1 VADEWNV
8 LAVGPAWQ
16 PAPGTDEVAP
26 ARGRLLLRDD
36 ALVFRGDDG
45 AETVIP
51 AADITDAGPLSPGSR
66 LTPSQAAG
74 QWMAAPLRRVR
85 CPGFAVVTTGGP
97 WVFDAP
103 QGAKRARTVRERYT
117 G

>member
-1 VADEWNV
+1 V
-8 LAVGPAWQ
+8 AVGPEWR
-16 PAPGTDEVAP
+16 PPPGSDEVAP
-26 ARGRLLLRDD
+26 ARGWLLLHDD
-36 ALVFRGDDG
+36 ALVFRADDG
-45 AETVIP
+45 TETVIA
-51 AADITDAGPLSPGSR
+51 AADIKDAGPLSPGSR

-85 CPGFAVVTTGGP
+85 SPGFAVVTTGGP

-103 QGAKRARTVRERYT
+103 HGAKRAQTVRQRYA